1 MLVVLTEL
9 SICGTK
15 DPGLELPH
23 NISALTKLKFL
34 HLELYEVKTLPAEM
48 PYWFKE
54 LQELELWGFESL
66 EYLPSSFTCRGAFP
80 ALIKFQLCWCSTL
93 VEVPEV
99 HEGALPQ
106 L

>member
-48 PYWFKE
+48 PYGSKNFKN
-54 LQELELWGFESL
+54 LSYGASKVWNIFQA
-66 EYLPSSFTCRGAFP
+66 PSHVVV
-80 ALIKFQLCWCSTL
+80 LFQLL
-93 VEVPEV
+93 
-99 HEGALPQ
+99 
-106 L
+106 